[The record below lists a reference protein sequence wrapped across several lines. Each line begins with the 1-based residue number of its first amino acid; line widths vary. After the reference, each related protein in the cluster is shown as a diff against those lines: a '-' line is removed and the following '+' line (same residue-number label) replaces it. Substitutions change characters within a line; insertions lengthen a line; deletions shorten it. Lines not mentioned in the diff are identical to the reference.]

1 MKINIKRLVFMDFDK
16 TLFNTPMPEGG
27 IEKWE
32 EAKGKKFTHEDWWSR
47 PESLDLSIFNI
58 KPFPTILNQ
67 LRDDTA
73 RRDTYTVLLS
83 SRIEQLKSYI
93 KRILIKNKIH
103 FDSISLSKDIN
114 DNKAKRIKE
123 YLDKFPSVT
132 EIAVYDDRKK
142 ELTLL
147 SELKKEIGDDITVNI
162 YKVDND
168 KISLTESYKNLKHI
182 ISGVLMEFDKENKNN
197 RIYKKR

>member
-1 MKINIKRLVFMDFDK
+1 MITQLSFYDFDG
-16 TLFNTPMPEGG
+16 TLMNTPHPEEG

-32 EAKGKKFTHEDWWSR
+32 QAKGKKFTHQDWWSS
-47 PESLDLSIFNI
+47 PESLDLSVFNI

-83 SRIEQLKSYI
+83 SRIEKLKSYI

-103 FDSISLSKDIN
+103 FDSISLPKDID

-123 YLDKFPSVT
+123 YIDKFPSVT
-132 EIAVYDDRKK
+132 EISVYDDRKK
-142 ELTLL
+142 ELNLL
-147 SELKKEIGDDITVNI
+147 SQLKQEIGDNISVNI

-168 KISLTESYKNLKHI
+168 KISLTESYINLKYI

-197 RIYKKR
+197 RIYKKL